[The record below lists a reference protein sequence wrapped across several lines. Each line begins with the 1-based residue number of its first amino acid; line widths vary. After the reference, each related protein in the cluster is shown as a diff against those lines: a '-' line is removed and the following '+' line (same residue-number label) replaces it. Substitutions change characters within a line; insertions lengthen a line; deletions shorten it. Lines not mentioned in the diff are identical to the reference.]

1 MVFNKFLLSAP
12 NTIKSK
18 EELNLLATALNE
30 NPLSVDGE
38 IPETMKMFFI
48 KKLSAG
54 YLSHSRSIGY
64 VCVWE
69 H

>member
-12 NTIKSK
+12 NTIKSN
-18 EELNLLATALNE
+18 EELNLVATALNE

-54 YLSHSRSIGY
+54 YLSHSRSIGN